1 MARGRGGLPCP
12 ATAPP
17 AFAMPIETAFRPAFI
32 HEIPEHWAARS
43 PDAPCLY
50 ESHQVISYG
59 TLWQRITATRDWLAA
74 QGVGEG
80 DRVMVVG
87 ENCGEMVVL
96 LFACSALHAWAVQVN
111 ARLSPREI
119 DTIRAHADPVLT
131 CFTGHVSEVAAAH
144 GARLGAVPAG
154 CAALAEGLLVL
165 RADHVPERATADEA
179 QGVATLIYT
188 SGTTGA
194 PKGVMVPH
202 AGLTQFARIS
212 AASRHLAPDDIAYGA
227 LPMSHIFGIATV
239 LMATL
244 YAGASLFVR
253 PRFDAAE
260 VFAALD
266 APGVTILQGV
276 PTMFTRIMALARE
289 AGADGHGTY
298 PRLRYLYTGGAP
310 LDPTLKRDVEAW
322 FGQPLHHG
330 YGITEYA
337 GSLFITRMDA
347 PRDDCS
353 AGHIVEGVEIAIT
366 DAQGKPLP
374 AGERGQIRVR
384 GPGVMR
390 GYYRNPEQTAEALL
404 PGGWLNTGDL
414 GYLDADGAL
423 FISGRSKDLI
433 IRSGFN
439 VYPIEVEAVINA
451 FPGVRQSAVVG
462 RTAADGNEEVVA
474 FIEMQ
479 AGHAPDR
486 AALDA
491 YLRES
496 LAPYKRPAE
505 IRMVDTIPTTA
516 SGKLLKQ
523 PLRALLG

>member
-1 MARGRGGLPCP
+1 MS
-12 ATAPP
+12 
-17 AFAMPIETAFRPAFI
+17 AMSSFRPTFI
-32 HEIPEHWAARS
+32 HDIPEHWARRT

-50 ESHQVISYG
+50 EDGAIIGYG
-59 TLWQRITATRDWLAA
+59 DLWQRIEGTRAWLLAH
-74 QGVGEG
+74 GVAEG

-87 ENCGEMVVL
+87 ENCADMLVMM
-96 LFACSALHAWAVQVN
+96 FACSTLHAWPIQVN

-119 DTIRAHADPVLT
+119 DTIRAHADPLLT
-131 CFTGHVSEVAAAH
+131 LFTCQVSAVAAEHAT
-144 GARLGAVPAG
+144 RLGAVSNDCAVLDPAFRMLRAAHHPERVDG
-154 CAALAEGLLVL
+154 ALARE
-165 RADHVPERATADEA
+165 
-179 QGVATLIYT
+179 VATLIYT

-202 AGLTQFARIS
+202 AGLTIFARIS
-212 AASRHLAPDDIAYGA
+212 ATSRHLGPADIAYGA
-227 LPMSHIFGIATV
+227 LPLSHIFGIATV
-239 LMATL
+239 TMATL
-244 YAGASLFVR
+244 YAGASLYLR
-253 PRFDAAE
+253 PRFDARE

-266 APGVTILQGV
+266 TPGITILQGV

-289 AGADGHGTY
+289 SGRAADF
-298 PRLRYLYTGGAP
+298 PALRYLYTGGAP
-310 LDPTLKRDVEAW
+310 LDPTLKREVEAW
-322 FGQPLHHG
+322 FGLPLHHG

-347 PRDDCS
+347 PRADCS
-353 AGHIVEGVEIAIT
+353 AGYIVEGVEIAIT
-366 DAQGKPLP
+366 DADGNAMPP
-374 AGERGQIRVR
+374 GERGQIRVR

-390 GYYRNPEQTAEALL
+390 GYYRNPAQTAEALL

-414 GYLDADGAL
+414 GYLGADGAL
-423 FISGRSKDLI
+423 FIVGRSKDLI

-439 VYPIEVEAVINA
+439 VYPIEVESVINA

-462 RTAADGNEEVVA
+462 RATTDGNEEVVA
-474 FIEMQ
+474 FIEVLPG
-479 AGHAPDR
+479 AAPDR

-505 IRMVDTIPTTA
+505 IRVIETIPTTA

-523 PLRALLG
+523 PLRAMLE

>member
-1 MARGRGGLPCP
+1 MTVTPD
-12 ATAPP
+12 
-17 AFAMPIETAFRPAFI
+17 FRPTMI
-32 HEIPEHWAARS
+32 HEIPQYWAAQA
-43 PDAPCLY
+43 PQAPCLY
-50 ESHQVISYG
+50 LESRVIPYG
-59 TLWQRITATRDWLAA
+59 ELWERIVATRDWLAA
-74 QGVGEG
+74 QGVGAG

-87 ENCGEMVVL
+87 ENCPEMVQL
-96 LFACSALHAWAVQVN
+96 LFACSALHAWPVQVN

-119 DTIRAHADPVLT
+119 DGIREHAGPLLT
-131 CFTGHVSEVAAAH
+131 CFTPHVSDAAAAH
-144 GARLGAVPAG
+144 ATRLGASVANCDVLDPAFSFVRTQP
-154 CAALAEGLLVL
+154 APARVSDAEA
-165 RADHVPERATADEA
+165 RDI
-179 QGVATLIYT
+179 ATLIYT

-202 AGLTQFARIS
+202 AGLTHFARIS
-212 AASRHLAPDDIAYGA
+212 ATSRDLGPADIAYGA

-244 YAGASLFVR
+244 YAGAGLVLR

-260 VFAALD
+260 VFAAL
-266 APGVTILQGV
+266 ASPGVTMLQGV
-276 PTMFTRIMALARE
+276 PTMFTRIMAVARE
-289 AGADGHGTY
+289 QFAKPDFPG
-298 PRLRYLYTGGAP
+298 LRYLYTGGAP

-337 GSLFITRMDA
+337 GSLFITRKDA
-347 PRDDCS
+347 PRADTS
-353 AGHIVEGVEIAIT
+353 AGYIVEGVEIAIT
-366 DAQGKPLP
+366 DDDGNALP

-390 GYYRNPEQTAEALL
+390 GYFRNPEQTADALL

-414 GYLDADGAL
+414 GYLGTDGAL

-439 VYPIEVEAVINA
+439 VYPIEVESVINA

-462 RTAADGNEEVVA
+462 RSDADGNEEVVA
-474 FIEMQ
+474 FIETQ
-479 AGHAPDR
+479 PGATIDR
-486 AALDA
+486 AALDT
-491 YLRES
+491 YLRDS
-496 LAPYKRPAE
+496 LAPYKRPAQVRIIE
-505 IRMVDTIPTTA
+505 TIPTTA

-523 PLRALLG
+523 PLRAMLG

>member
-1 MARGRGGLPCP
+1 MR
-12 ATAPP
+12 TD
-17 AFAMPIETAFRPAFI
+17 TVFRPTFI
-32 HEIPEHWAARS
+32 HQIPEHWAGLS
-43 PDAPCLY
+43 PHAPCLH
-50 ESHQVISYG
+50 EDGQEISYG
-59 TLWQRITATRDWLAA
+59 ALWQRIEAVRDWLRA
-74 QGVGEG
+74 QGVAQG

-87 ENCGEMVVL
+87 ENCSEMVVM
-96 LFACSALHAWAVQVN
+96 LFACSTLHAWPIQVN

-119 DTIRAHADPVLT
+119 DTIHAHADPLLT
-131 CFTGHVSEVAAAH
+131 CFTGHVSDVAAAH
-144 GARLGAVPAG
+144 AARLGAVPAG
-154 CAALAEGLLVL
+154 CNALADGFHVL
-165 RADHVPERATADEA
+165 RARHAPERVASEDAVA
-179 QGVATLIYT
+179 VATLIYT

-212 AASRHLAPDDIAYGA
+212 ATSRHLASADVAYGA

-244 YAGASLFVR
+244 YAGASLYLR
-253 PRFDAAE
+253 PRFEAAE

-266 APGVTILQGV
+266 SPGITILQGV
-276 PTMFTRIMALARE
+276 PTMFSRIMALAQGRP
-289 AGADGHGTY
+289 AKGRDAW

-337 GSLFITRMDA
+337 GSLFITRMEA
-347 PRDDCS
+347 PRADCS
-353 AGHIVEGVEIAIT
+353 AGYIVEGVEIAIT
-366 DAQGKPLP
+366 DGEGRPLT

-390 GYYRNPEQTAEALL
+390 GYYRNPAQTAEALL

-439 VYPIEVEAVINA
+439 VYPIEVESVINA
-451 FPGVRQSAVVG
+451 YPGVRQSAVVG
-462 RTAADGNEEVVA
+462 RQAADGNEEVVA

-479 AGHAPDR
+479 PGQVPDR

-491 YLRES
+491 YLRDS

-505 IRMVDTIPTTA
+505 VRVIETIPTTA

-523 PLRALLG
+523 PLRAMLV

>member
-1 MARGRGGLPCP
+1 MSS
-12 ATAPP
+12 
-17 AFAMPIETAFRPAFI
+17 FRPEFI
-32 HEIPEHWAARS
+32 HDLPRHWATQT
-43 PDAPCLY
+43 PQAPCLY
-50 ESHQVISYG
+50 ENGTVIRYG
-59 TLWQRITATRDWLAA
+59 DLWRRIESTRDWLAA

-80 DRVMVVG
+80 DRVIVVG
-87 ENCGEMVVL
+87 ENCNEMIVTM
-96 LFACSALHAWAVQVN
+96 FACSTLHAWPIQVN
-111 ARLSPREI
+111 ARLSAREI
-119 DTIRAHADPVLT
+119 DNIRDHAQPLLVL
-131 CFTGHVSEVAAAH
+131 FTGHVSDVAAAH
-144 GARLGAVPAG
+144 GRRLDARATGCPVYADGMTVARAATTPERVPAG
-154 CAALAEGLLVL
+154 QA
-165 RADHVPERATADEA
+165 RK
-179 QGVATLIYT
+179 VATLIYT

-202 AGLTQFARIS
+202 EGLTHFARIS
-212 AASRHLAPDDIAYGA
+212 ATSRNMGPDDVAYGA

-239 LMATL
+239 LLATL
-244 YAGASLFVR
+244 YGGASLFVR
-253 PRFDAAE
+253 PRFDADE
-260 VFAALD
+260 VFEALD
-266 APGVTILQGV
+266 TPGISILQGV
-276 PTMFTRIMALARE
+276 PTMFTRIMAVAQQRGRK
-289 AGADGHGTY
+289 AY

-310 LDPTLKRDVEAW
+310 LDPTLKGDVEAY

-337 GSLFITRMDA
+337 GSLFITRMEA
-347 PRDDCS
+347 PRADCS
-353 AGHIVEGVEIAIT
+353 AGYIVEGVEISIT
-366 DAQGKPLP
+366 DGDGNALP

-384 GPGVMR
+384 GPGVML

-414 GYLDADGAL
+414 GYLGADGAL

-439 VYPIEVEAVINA
+439 VYPIEVESVINA

-462 RTAADGNEEVVA
+462 RNTSDGNEEVVA

-479 AGHAPDR
+479 DGVEPDR
-486 AALDA
+486 AKLDA
-491 YLRES
+491 YLRDS

-505 IRMVDTIPTTA
+505 VRVIDVIPTTA

>member
-1 MARGRGGLPCP
+1 MSSFHP
-12 ATAPP
+12 
-17 AFAMPIETAFRPAFI
+17 EFI
-32 HEIPEHWAARS
+32 HEIPRHWAGLAPQS
-43 PDAPCLY
+43 PCLR
-50 ESHQVISYG
+50 EAGATISYSE
-59 TLWQRITATRDWLAA
+59 LWRRIEAARDWLAA

-80 DRVMVVG
+80 DRVLVAG
-87 ENCGEMVVL
+87 ENCSEMVVL
-96 LFACSALHAWAVQVN
+96 MFACSALHAWPIQVN
-111 ARLSPREI
+111 ARLSAREI
-119 DTIRAHADPVLT
+119 DTIREHAAPLLT
-131 CFTGHVSEVAAAH
+131 FFTGHVSDVAAGH
-144 GARLGAVPAG
+144 GQRLGAQPNDCPVFDAG
-154 CAALAEGLLVL
+154 MHVL
-165 RADHVPERATADEA
+165 RAATPPARVSTQDARA
-179 QGVATLIYT
+179 VATLIYT

-202 AGLTQFARIS
+202 AGLTHFARIS
-212 AASRHLAPDDIAYGA
+212 ATSRDLGPADIAYGA

-244 YAGASLFVR
+244 YAGASLILR
-253 PRFDAAE
+253 PRFDAGE
-260 VFAALD
+260 VFDAL
-266 APGVTILQGV
+266 AEPGITILQGV
-276 PTMFTRIMALARE
+276 PTMFTRLMAVAPTR
-289 AGADGHGTY
+289 AHPPGGY

-310 LDPTLKRDVEAW
+310 LDPTLKRDVEQW

-337 GSLFITRMDA
+337 GSLFITRMDS
-347 PRDDCS
+347 PRADCS
-353 AGHIVEGVEIAIT
+353 AGYIVEGVEIDIT
-366 DAQGKPLP
+366 DAEGKTLP

-384 GPGVMR
+384 GPGVMA

-414 GYLDADGAL
+414 GYLDTDGAL

-462 RTAADGNEEVVA
+462 RQTADGNEEVVA
-474 FIEMQ
+474 FVEPQ
-479 AGHAPDR
+479 EGAAPDR
-486 AALDA
+486 AALAA
-491 YLRES
+491 YLRDS

-505 IRMVDTIPTTA
+505 IRVIETIPTTA

>member
-1 MARGRGGLPCP
+1 MS
-12 ATAPP
+12 T
-17 AFAMPIETAFRPAFI
+17 FRPAFI
-32 HEIPEHWAARS
+32 HEIPQYWASRS
-43 PDAPCLY
+43 PEAPCLY
-50 ESHQVISYG
+50 EGGTVVTYG
-59 TLWQRITATRDWLAA
+59 QLMQRIETARDWLAA
-74 QGVGEG
+74 QGVRSG

-87 ENCGEMVVL
+87 ENCGEMIVL
-96 LFACSALHAWAVQVN
+96 LFACSLLQAWPVNVN
-111 ARLSPREI
+111 ARLSAREV

-131 CFTGHVSEVAAAH
+131 LFTGNVSDVAAEH
-144 GARLGAVPAG
+144 GRRLGARPAD
-154 CAALAEGLLVL
+154 CAALSAGMTVC
-165 RADHVPERATADEA
+165 RAAHVPERVPDEDA
-179 QGVATLIYT
+179 RAVATLIYT

-212 AASRHLAPDDIAYGA
+212 AQSRNLGAGDIAYAA
-227 LPMSHIFGIATV
+227 LPMSHVFGIATV
-239 LMATL
+239 LMATT
-244 YAGASLFVR
+244 YAGAALFLR
-253 PRFDAAE
+253 PRFDADD
-260 VFAALD
+260 VFAAL
-266 APGVTILQGV
+266 ASPGITILQGV
-276 PTMFTRIMALARE
+276 PTMFTRIMAVAPAHPRD
-289 AGADGHGTY
+289 AA

-337 GSLFITRMDA
+337 GSLFLTRQDA

-353 AGHIVEGVEIAIT
+353 AGYIVEGVEIAIT
-366 DAQGKPLP
+366 DADGLPLP

-390 GYYRNPEQTAEALL
+390 GYYRNPAQTAQALL
-404 PGGWLNTGDL
+404 PGGWLDTGDL

-439 VYPIEVEAVINA
+439 VYPIEVESVINA

-462 RTAADGNEEVVA
+462 RATADGNEEVIA
-474 FIEMQ
+474 FLEMQ
-479 AGHAPDR
+479 AGTPDR

-491 YLRES
+491 YLRDA

-505 IRMVDTIPTTA
+505 IRVIDTIPTTA

-523 PLRALLG
+523 PLRALLKQPK

>member
-1 MARGRGGLPCP
+1 MSS
-12 ATAPP
+12 
-17 AFAMPIETAFRPAFI
+17 FRPEYI
-32 HEIPEHWAARS
+32 HDIPRYWAAQT
-43 PDAPCLY
+43 PDAPCLH
-50 ESHQVISYG
+50 ENGAVISYG
-59 TLWQRITATRDWLAA
+59 ELWRRIEAARDWLAA

-87 ENCGEMVVL
+87 ENCNEMVVT
-96 LFACSALHAWAVQVN
+96 LFASSLLHAWPIQVN
-111 ARLSPREI
+111 ARLSAREI
-119 DTIRAHADPVLT
+119 DNIRDHAQPALVL
-131 CFTGHVSEVAAAH
+131 FTGHVSDVAAAH
-144 GARLGAVPAG
+144 GERLGAQATGCPVFDAGMRVVRAATPPQREPAG
-154 CAALAEGLLVL
+154 LA
-165 RADHVPERATADEA
+165 RN
-179 QGVATLIYT
+179 VATLIYT

-212 AASRHLAPDDIAYGA
+212 ATSRDMGPADVAYGA

-244 YAGASLFVR
+244 YAGASLFLR
-253 PRFDAAE
+253 PRFDANE
-260 VFAALD
+260 VFESLAS
-266 APGVTILQGV
+266 PGVTILQGV
-276 PTMFTRIMALARE
+276 PTMFTRIMAVAPTV
-289 AGADGHGTY
+289 GAKPGAY

-310 LDPTLKRDVEAW
+310 LDPTLKREVETL
-322 FGQPLHHG
+322 FGQALHHG

-337 GSLFITRMDA
+337 GSLFITRMEA
-347 PRDDCS
+347 PRADCS
-353 AGHIVEGVEIAIT
+353 AGYIVEGVEIEIT
-366 DAQGKPLP
+366 DAEGKPLP

-384 GPGVMR
+384 GPGVML
-390 GYYRNPEQTAEALL
+390 GYYHNPEQTAEALL

-439 VYPIEVEAVINA
+439 VYPIEVESVINA

-462 RTAADGNEEVVA
+462 RTTADGNEEVVA

-479 AGHAPDR
+479 DGAELDR
-486 AALDA
+486 KALDT

-505 IRMVDTIPTTA
+505 VRTVEVIPTTA

-523 PLRALLG
+523 PLRALLD

>member
-1 MARGRGGLPCP
+1 MSS
-12 ATAPP
+12 
-17 AFAMPIETAFRPAFI
+17 FRPEFV
-32 HEIPEHWAARS
+32 HEIPRHWAVQA
-43 PDAPCLY
+43 PQAPCLR
-50 ESHQVISYG
+50 EAGGIVSYG
-59 TLWQRITATRDWLAA
+59 ELWRRIEAARDWLAA
-74 QGVGEG
+74 QGVGAG
-80 DRVMVVG
+80 DRVLVAG
-87 ENCGEMVVL
+87 ENCNEMVVM
-96 LFACSALHAWAVQVN
+96 LFACSALHAWPIQVN
-111 ARLSPREI
+111 ARLSAREI
-119 DTIRAHADPVLT
+119 DTIRAHAEPLLT
-131 CFTGHVSEVAAAH
+131 FFTGHVSEVAAAH
-144 GARLGAVPAG
+144 GQRLGAQPSGCPVFDAG
-154 CAALAEGLLVL
+154 MHVL
-165 RADHVPERATADEA
+165 RAATVPQRVAAEEA
-179 QGVATLIYT
+179 RQVATLIYT

-202 AGLTQFARIS
+202 AGLTHFARIS
-212 AASRHLAPDDIAYGA
+212 ATSRELGPADIAYGA

-244 YAGASLFVR
+244 YAGASLILR
-253 PRFDAAE
+253 PRFDAGE
-260 VFAALD
+260 VFDAL
-266 APGVTILQGV
+266 AEPGITILQGV
-276 PTMFTRIMALARE
+276 PTMFTRLMAVAPGRAHP
-289 AGADGHGTY
+289 AGGY

-310 LDPTLKRDVEAW
+310 LDPTLKREVEQW

-337 GSLFITRMDA
+337 GSLFITRMEA
-347 PRDDCS
+347 PRADCS
-353 AGHIVEGVEIAIT
+353 AGYIVEGVEIAIT
-366 DAQGKPLP
+366 DGDGKPLP
-374 AGERGQIRVR
+374 AGGRGQIRVR
-384 GPGVMR
+384 GPGVMA
-390 GYYRNPEQTAEALL
+390 GYFRNPEQTAEALL

-414 GYLDADGAL
+414 GYLADDGAL

-474 FIEMQ
+474 FVEPQ
-479 AGHAPDR
+479 EGAVPDQ

-491 YLRES
+491 YLREN

-505 IRMVDTIPTTA
+505 IRVIDSIPTTA

>member
-1 MARGRGGLPCP
+1 MSS
-12 ATAPP
+12 
-17 AFAMPIETAFRPAFI
+17 FRPEYI
-32 HEIPEHWAARS
+32 HDIPRHWAAQT
-43 PDAPCLY
+43 PAAPCLF
-50 ESHQVISYG
+50 ESGAVISYG
-59 TLWQRITATRDWLAA
+59 ELWQRIEAARDWLAA

-87 ENCGEMVVL
+87 ENCNEMVVT
-96 LFACSALHAWAVQVN
+96 LFASSLLHAWPIQVN
-111 ARLSPREI
+111 ARLSAREI
-119 DTIRAHADPVLT
+119 DNIRDHARPALVL
-131 CFTGHVSEVAAAH
+131 FTGHVSDVAAAH
-144 GARLGAVPAG
+144 GARLGAQASG
-154 CAALAEGLLVL
+154 CPVYADGVVAL
-165 RADHVPERATADEA
+165 RAASAPERVASA
-179 QGVATLIYT
+179 QARQVATLIYT

-202 AGLTQFARIS
+202 VGLTHFARIS
-212 AASRHLAPDDIAYGA
+212 ATSRDMGQADVAYGA

-244 YAGASLFVR
+244 YAGASLFMR
-253 PRFDAAE
+253 PRFDGNDVFEALE
-260 VFAALD
+260 V
-266 APGVTILQGV
+266 PGVTILQGV
-276 PTMFTRIMALARE
+276 PTMFTRILAVAAQHG
-289 AGADGHGTY
+289 AGPGEY

-310 LDPTLKRDVEAW
+310 LDPTLKCDVETL

-347 PRDDCS
+347 PRADCS
-353 AGHIVEGVEIAIT
+353 AGHIVEGVEIEIT
-366 DAQGKPLP
+366 DDAGTPLP

-384 GPGVMR
+384 GPGVML

-439 VYPIEVEAVINA
+439 VYPIEVESVINA

-462 RTAADGNEEVVA
+462 RPASDGNEEVVA
-474 FIEMQ
+474 FIETQ
-479 AGHAPDR
+479 QGASVDHK
-486 AALDA
+486 ALDA

-505 IRMVDTIPTTA
+505 IRTIDVIPTTA

-523 PLRALLG
+523 PLRALLD

>member
-1 MARGRGGLPCP
+1 MSS
-12 ATAPP
+12 
-17 AFAMPIETAFRPAFI
+17 FRPVHL
-32 HEIPEHWAARS
+32 HEIPRYWASRA

-50 ESHQVISYG
+50 EAGAVIRYG
-59 TLWQRITATRDWLAA
+59 ELMHRIEGVRDWLAA
-74 QGVGEG
+74 QGVGVG

-87 ENCGEMVVL
+87 ENCSEMVSV
-96 LFACSALHAWAVQVN
+96 LFACSLLQAWPVNVN
-111 ARLSPREI
+111 ARLSPREV
-119 DTIRAHADPVLT
+119 DTIRAHAEPQLT
-131 CFTGHVSEVAAAH
+131 LFTGNVSDVAAAH
-144 GARLGAVPAG
+144 AARLGAVPAG
-154 CAALAEGLLVL
+154 CTAMSDGVSAL
-165 RADHVPERATADEA
+165 RASHATARVSDDEA
-179 QGVATLIYT
+179 RAVATLIYT

-212 AASRHLAPDDIAYGA
+212 AQSRDLGAGDIAYAA
-227 LPMSHIFGIATV
+227 LPMSHVFGIATV

-244 YAGASLFVR
+244 YAGAALFLR
-253 PRFDAAE
+253 PRFDADD
-260 VFAALD
+260 VFAAL
-266 APGVTILQGV
+266 ASPGVTILQGV
-276 PTMFTRIMALARE
+276 PTMFTRIMAVASGRGSASSSLDAQALA
-289 AGADGHGTY
+289 

-337 GSLFITRMDA
+337 GSLFLTRQDA

-353 AGHIVEGVEIAIT
+353 AGYIVEGVEIAIT
-366 DAQGKPLP
+366 DADGLPVP

-390 GYYRNPEQTAEALL
+390 GYYRNPAQTAEALL

-462 RTAADGNEEVVA
+462 RRTPDGNEEVVA
-474 FIEMQ
+474 FIETH
-479 AGHAPDR
+479 GGDPDR
-486 AALDA
+486 PALDA
-491 YLRES
+491 YLRDS

-505 IRMVDTIPTTA
+505 IRVIDTIPTTA

-523 PLRALLG
+523 PLRAMLE

>member
-1 MARGRGGLPCP
+1 MSS
-12 ATAPP
+12 
-17 AFAMPIETAFRPAFI
+17 FRPKYI
-32 HEIPEHWAARS
+32 HDIPRHWAAQT

-50 ESHQVISYG
+50 ENGAVIAYG
-59 TLWQRITATRDWLAA
+59 ELWRRIEAARDWMAG

-80 DRVMVVG
+80 DRVMVIG
-87 ENCGEMVVL
+87 ENCNEMVVT
-96 LFACSALHAWAVQVN
+96 LFASSLLHAWPIQVN
-111 ARLSPREI
+111 ARLSAREI
-119 DTIRAHADPVLT
+119 DNIRDHAQPALVL
-131 CFTGHVSEVAAAH
+131 FTGHVSDVAAAH
-144 GARLGAVPAG
+144 GERLGAKTSG
-154 CAALAEGLLVL
+154 CPVYDEGMHAVRAATP
-165 RADHVPERATADEA
+165 PERVSAEQART
-179 QGVATLIYT
+179 VATLIYT

-202 AGLTQFARIS
+202 AGLTHFARIS
-212 AASRHLAPDDIAYGA
+212 ATSRDMGPADVAYGA

-244 YAGASLFVR
+244 YAGASLFLR
-253 PRFDAAE
+253 PRFDANE
-260 VFAALD
+260 VFEAL
-266 APGVTILQGV
+266 ASPGVTILQGV
-276 PTMFTRIMALARE
+276 PTMFTRIMAVAPALGAK
-289 AGADGHGTY
+289 AGDY

-310 LDPTLKRDVEAW
+310 LDPTLKREVETL
-322 FGQPLHHG
+322 FGQALHHG

-347 PRDDCS
+347 PRADCS
-353 AGHIVEGVEIAIT
+353 AGYIVEGVEIEIT
-366 DAQGKPLP
+366 DAEGKLLP

-384 GPGVMR
+384 GPGVML

-439 VYPIEVEAVINA
+439 VYPIEVESVINA

-462 RTAADGNEEVVA
+462 RTTSDGNEEVVA

-479 AGHAPDR
+479 DGSEPDR
-486 AALDA
+486 KALDA

-505 IRMVDTIPTTA
+505 IRIIDVIPTTA

-523 PLRALLG
+523 PLRALLD